1 MKHVISIVSLC
12 LLTLSGFSQPV
23 KYSFEEVSYSPRDK
37 GVGLCLYSEGIE
49 NSSGSSKYY
58 VTGYVD
64 LKSKTI
70 KNVVLIESGV
80 GGGQPKSINLD
91 KITHVSHLY
100 LGTPNTGGV
109 EAYAC
114 RGTGTTMVFY
124 FLVGATTSDTLKF
137 LYYQPSGPNGLQ
149 VAN

>member
-1 MKHVISIVSLC
+1 MKQVISIAFFC
-12 LLTLSGFSQPV
+12 LMSLSGFSQSV
-23 KYSFEEVSYSPRDK
+23 KYSFEEVSYSRGDA

-49 NSSGSSKYY
+49 NSSGSPKYY

-80 GGGQPKSINLD
+80 GGGQVKAIKLD
-91 KITHVSHLY
+91 KITHVGHLY
-100 LGTPNTGGV
+100 LGTPNTAGV

-124 FLVGATTSDTLKF
+124 YLVGATTSDTVKF
-137 LYYQPSGPNGLQ
+137 LFYQPSGPTGFQMGN
-149 VAN
+149 

>member
-12 LLTLSGFSQPV
+12 LITLSGFSQSV
-23 KYSFEEVSYSPRDK
+23 KYSFEEVSYSPQDK
-37 GVGLCLYSEGIE
+37 GVSLCLYSEGIE

-64 LKSKTI
+64 LNSKTI

-80 GGGQPKSINLD
+80 GGGQVKAIKLD
-91 KITHVSHLY
+91 KITHVNHLY
-100 LGTPNTGGV
+100 LGTPNTAGV

-114 RGTGTTMVFY
+114 RGTGTNMVFY
-124 FLVGATTSDTLKF
+124 YLVGATTSDMVKF
-137 LYYQPSGPNGLQ
+137 LFYQPSGPTGFQMGN
-149 VAN
+149 